1 MSRNTFLYTAYAGGT
16 TFPLKNLGSIK
27 KLLNTLSL
35 FSSSSDLKPKL
46 YKCEVVGIGK
56 LKEGKVAIF
65 GINCT
70 DCTKDAIN
78 ILRIFFR
85 VVKILN

>member
-16 TFPLKNLGSIK
+16 TFPLKNLGSI

-70 DCTKDAIN
+70 D
-78 ILRIFFR
+78 
-85 VVKILN
+85 